1 MEYKGYAGKVELDEE
16 AGILHGE
23 VINTRDVITFQGK
36 TVEEISQSF
45 KDSIDDYLDFCAA
58 RGEKPEKPYSGK
70 FTLRLEPDLHRK
82 IHVTANLENT
92 SVNAWVVEALES
104 AVSVAEKNR

>member
-1 MEYKGYAGKVELDEE
+1 MEYKGYIGKVELDEE

-23 VINTRDVITFQGK
+23 VINTRDVITFQGQ
-36 TVEEISQSF
+36 TVAEITQSF
-45 KDSIDDYLDFCAA
+45 RDSIDDYLDFCKT

-82 IHVTANLENT
+82 IHIKANLENT
-92 SVNAWVVEALES
+92 SVNTWVTEVLES
-104 AVSVAEKNR
+104 AVSVAEK